1 MQEGVGGW
9 ITSKYL
15 LTQAL
20 AFVLDC
26 GHIFETQ
33 SQASGTGLGT

>member
-1 MQEGVGGW
+1 MDNLKISVDA
-9 ITSKYL
+9 
-15 LTQAL
+15 AL